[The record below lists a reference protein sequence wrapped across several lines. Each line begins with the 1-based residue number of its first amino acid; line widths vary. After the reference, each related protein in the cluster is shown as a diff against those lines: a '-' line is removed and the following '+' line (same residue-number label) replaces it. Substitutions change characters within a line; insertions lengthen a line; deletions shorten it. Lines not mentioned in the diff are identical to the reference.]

1 MKGLLAGGLAATA
14 GAGLA
19 YGWFEAGWLRTR
31 ILPLRLERLPPE
43 LEGLRV
49 AHLSDFHLGL
59 PSRGRVATEGAVDW
73 VAERR
78 PDLVCLTG
86 DLVARRSGEPLLREL
101 LGRLG
106 PSFAVLGNHDHGL
119 SRDPFSQPVDLHSLP
134 GARLLL
140 NETATV
146 ELRGRRVQVAGVD
159 PRLYSAGRARA
170 AALADPDADL
180 RILLCHFPGIARKLP
195 PGTFDLVLAG
205 HMHAG
210 QIVLP
215 YPGGRL
221 LLAHPRA
228 RESAGVYR
236 FGATALHVSPGLG
249 TTFVP
254 FRYFARPEV
263 TELVLTAAEER
274 GDFVAQSN

>member
-1 MKGLLAGGLAATA
+1 LLGGAAA
-14 GAGLA
+14 AVAAGLA
-19 YGWFEAGWLRTR
+19 WGWFEAGWLRTR
-31 ILPLRLERLPPE
+31 VVSLPLERLPPE
-43 LEGLRV
+43 LDGLRI

-59 PSRGRVATEGAVDW
+59 PSRGRVAAEHAVSW
-73 VAERR
+73 VRERR

-86 DLVARRSGEPLLREL
+86 DLVSRRSGLRQLREL

-106 PSFAVLGNHDHGL
+106 PSYAVLGNHDYGL
-119 SRDPFSQPVDLHSLP
+119 SRDPFAQPVDLRSLP
-134 GARLLL
+134 GTHLLM
-140 NETATV
+140 NESVTV
-146 ELRGRRVQVAGVD
+146 ELRGRRVQLAGID
-159 PRLYSAGRARA
+159 PRLYARRRARP
-170 AALADPDADL
+170 AALADPEADL
-180 RILLCHFPGIARKLP
+180 RILLCHFPGVARKLP
-195 PGTFDLVLAG
+195 QGTFDLVLAG

-228 RESAGVYR
+228 RESAGAYR
-236 FGATALHVSPGLG
+236 YGRTVLHVSPGLG

-263 TELVLTAAEER
+263 TELVLTK
-274 GDFVAQSN
+274 V

>member
-1 MKGLLAGGLAATA
+1 VKGLLAGGLAAAA

-59 PSRGRVATEGAVDW
+59 PSRGRVASERAVDW
-73 VAERR
+73 VAARR

-86 DLVARRSGEPLLREL
+86 DLVSRRSGEPLLREL

-106 PSFAVLGNHDHGL
+106 ASYVVLGNHDYAL
-119 SRDPFSQPVDLHSLP
+119 SRDPFSQPVDLRELP
-134 GARLLL
+134 HTRLLL
-140 NETATV
+140 NESVTL
-146 ELRGRRVQVAGVD
+146 ELKGRRVQVAGLD
-159 PRLYSAGRARA
+159 PRPYAAGRARPA
-170 AALADPDADL
+170 DLVDPDADL
-180 RILLCHFPGIARKLP
+180 RLLLCHFPGVARKLP

-236 FGATALHVSPGLG
+236 YGPTALHVSPGLG

-263 TELVLTAAEER
+263 TELVLTAAEGVET
-274 GDFVAQSN
+274 